1 MNITKKQVLLADLG
15 LLLVALLWGA
25 GFLFTKRGLDYITP
39 LWMMSMRFIGAT
51 VIMSLVFFK
60 NFKKITKD
68 DLKAG
73 SIIGIFLFIAFAT
86 QTVGLQYTSISNQAF
101 LTGTNVVFV
110 PFLVWVVY
118 KKAPDRFAFMGAALA
133 AAGIGLI
140 TLKDGFHLNV
150 GDMWTLA
157 CAVFFAGHI
166 VSIGFFSKDRDPI
179 ALTIVQ
185 FAVTSVFSIVL
196 ALLIEPMP
204 TKIGSEAAIAIGYMI
219 LGSTL
224 LAFLLQ
230 NICQKYTLS
239 THASLILSL
248 ESVFGTLTAVVFE
261 GEMFNLQ
268 MALGCITVFIAILMI
283 ETKFEFLKLGKNE
296 SKNKDALDA

>member
-1 MNITKKQVLLADLG
+1 MDRTKKQVLFADLG

-39 LWMMSMRFIGAT
+39 LWMMSMRFVGAT
-51 VIMSLVFFK
+51 IIMSIVFYK
-60 NFKKITKD
+60 NFRKISKS

-73 SIIGIFLFIAFAT
+73 LIIGIFLYIAFAT
-86 QTVGLQYTSISNQAF
+86 QTIGLQFTSISNQAF
-101 LTGTNVVFV
+101 LTATNVVFV

-118 KKAPDRFAFMGAALA
+118 KKAPDKFAFIGAALA
-133 AAGIGLI
+133 TVGIGLI
-140 TLKDGFHLNV
+140 TLKEGLHLNV

-166 VSIGFFSKDRDPI
+166 VSIGFFAKDKDPI

-185 FAVTSVFSIVL
+185 FAVAAVL
-196 ALLIEPMP
+196 SLVSALMMEPLP
-204 TKIGSEAAIAIGYMI
+204 AKIGSEAMVAVGYMV
-219 LGSTL
+219 LASTL

-230 NICQKYTLS
+230 NICQKYTPS

-248 ESVFGTLTAVVFE
+248 ESVFGTLVAVIFE

-268 MALGCITVFIAILMI
+268 MAFGCITVFAAILLI
-283 ETKFEFLKLGKNE
+283 ETRFEFLGFGKKE
-296 SKNKDALDA
+296 SSEIKA

>member
-1 MNITKKQVLLADLG
+1 MDRTKKQVLFADLG

-39 LWMMSMRFIGAT
+39 LWMMSMRFVGAT
-51 VIMSLVFFK
+51 IIMSIVFYK
-60 NFKKITKD
+60 NFRKISKS

-73 SIIGIFLFIAFAT
+73 LVIGIFLYIAFAT
-86 QTVGLQYTSISNQAF
+86 QTIGLQYTSISNQAF
-101 LTGTNVVFV
+101 LTATNVVFV

-118 KKAPDRFAFMGAALA
+118 KKAPDKFAFIGAALA
-133 AAGIGLI
+133 TVGIGLI
-140 TLKDGFHLNV
+140 TLKEGLHLNV

-166 VSIGFFSKDRDPI
+166 VSIGFFAKDKDPI

-185 FAVTSVFSIVL
+185 FAVAAVL
-196 ALLIEPMP
+196 SLVSALMMEPLP
-204 TKIGSEAAIAIGYMI
+204 AKIGSEAMLSVGYMV
-219 LGSTL
+219 LASTL

-230 NICQKYTLS
+230 NICQKYTPS

-248 ESVFGTLTAVVFE
+248 ESVFGTLVAVIFE

-268 MALGCITVFIAILMI
+268 MAFGCITVFAAILLI
-283 ETKFEFLKLGKNE
+283 ETRFEFLGLGPTE
-296 SKNKDALDA
+296 SSEIHA

>member
-1 MNITKKQVLLADLG
+1 MDRTKKQVLFADLG

-39 LWMMSMRFIGAT
+39 LWMMSMRFVGAT
-51 VIMSLVFFK
+51 IIMSIVFYK
-60 NFKKITKD
+60 NFRKISKS

-73 SIIGIFLFIAFAT
+73 LIIGIFRYIAFAT
-86 QTVGLQYTSISNQAF
+86 QTIGLQYTSISNQAF
-101 LTGTNVVFV
+101 LTATNVVFV
-110 PFLVWVVY
+110 PFLVWMVY
-118 KKAPDRFAFMGAALA
+118 KKAPDKFAFIGAALA
-133 AAGIGLI
+133 TVGIGLI
-140 TLKDGFHLNV
+140 TLKEGLHLNV

-166 VSIGFFSKDRDPI
+166 VSIGFFAKDKDPI

-185 FAVTSVFSIVL
+185 FAVAAVL
-196 ALLIEPMP
+196 SLVSALMMEPLP
-204 TKIGSEAAIAIGYMI
+204 AKIGSEAMLSVGYMV
-219 LGSTL
+219 LASTL

-230 NICQKYTLS
+230 NICQKYTPS

-248 ESVFGTLTAVVFE
+248 ESVFGTLVAVIFE

-268 MALGCITVFIAILMI
+268 MAFGCITVFCGY
-283 ETKFEFLKLGKNE
+283 T
-296 SKNKDALDA
+296 SHRNKV

>member
-1 MNITKKQVLLADLG
+1 MDRTKKQVLFADLG

-39 LWMMSMRFIGAT
+39 LWMMSMRFVGAT
-51 VIMSLVFFK
+51 IIMSIVFYK
-60 NFKKITKD
+60 NFRKISKS

-73 SIIGIFLFIAFAT
+73 LVIGIFLYIAFAT
-86 QTVGLQYTSISNQAF
+86 QTIGLQYTSISNQAF
-101 LTGTNVVFV
+101 LTATNVVFV

-118 KKAPDRFAFMGAALA
+118 KKAPDKFAFIGAALA
-133 AAGIGLI
+133 TVGIGLI
-140 TLKDGFHLNV
+140 TLKEGLHLNV

-166 VSIGFFSKDRDPI
+166 VSIGFFAKDKDPI

-185 FAVTSVFSIVL
+185 FAVAAVL
-196 ALLIEPMP
+196 SLVSALMMEPLP
-204 TKIGSEAAIAIGYMI
+204 AKIGSEAMLSVGYMV
-219 LGSTL
+219 LASTL

-230 NICQKYTLS
+230 NICQKYTPS

-248 ESVFGTLTAVVFE
+248 ESVFGTLVAVIFE

-268 MALGCITVFIAILMI
+268 MAFGCITVFAAILLI
-283 ETKFEFLKLGKNE
+283 ETRFEFLGFGKKE
-296 SKNKDALDA
+296 SSEIKA

>member
-1 MNITKKQVLLADLG
+1 MDKTKKQVLFADLG

-39 LWMMSMRFIGAT
+39 LWMMSMRFVGAT
-51 VIMSLVFFK
+51 IIMSIVFYK
-60 NFKKITKD
+60 NFRKISKS

-73 SIIGIFLFIAFAT
+73 LIIGIFLYIAFAT
-86 QTVGLQYTSISNQAF
+86 QTIGLQYTSISNQAF
-101 LTGTNVVFV
+101 LTATNVVFV
-110 PFLVWVVY
+110 PFLVWMVY
-118 KKAPDRFAFMGAALA
+118 KKAPDKFAFIGAALA
-133 AAGIGLI
+133 TVGIGLI
-140 TLKDGFHLNV
+140 TLKEGLHLNV

-166 VSIGFFSKDRDPI
+166 VSIGFFAKENDPI

-185 FAVTSVFSIVL
+185 FAVAAVL
-196 ALLIEPMP
+196 SLVSALMMEPLP
-204 TKIGSEAAIAIGYMI
+204 AKIGSEAMLSVGYMV
-219 LGSTL
+219 LASTL

-230 NICQKYTLS
+230 NICQKYTPS

-248 ESVFGTLTAVVFE
+248 ESVFGTLVAVIFE

-268 MALGCITVFIAILMI
+268 MAFGCITVFAAILLI
-283 ETKFEFLKLGKNE
+283 ETRFEFLGFGKKE
-296 SKNKDALDA
+296 SSEIKA

>member
-1 MNITKKQVLLADLG
+1 MDRTKKQVLFADLG

-39 LWMMSMRFIGAT
+39 LWMMSMRFVGAT
-51 VIMSLVFFK
+51 IIMSIVFYK
-60 NFKKITKD
+60 NFRKISKS

-73 SIIGIFLFIAFAT
+73 LIIGIFLYIAFAT
-86 QTVGLQYTSISNQAF
+86 QTIGLQFTSISNQAF
-101 LTGTNVVFV
+101 LTATNVVFV

-118 KKAPDRFAFMGAALA
+118 KKAPDKFAFIGAALA
-133 AAGIGLI
+133 TVGIGLI
-140 TLKDGFHLNV
+140 TLKEGLHLNV

-166 VSIGFFSKDRDPI
+166 VSIGFFAKDKDPI

-185 FAVTSVFSIVL
+185 FAVAAVL
-196 ALLIEPMP
+196 SLVSALMMEPLP
-204 TKIGSEAAIAIGYMI
+204 AKIGSEAMLSVGYMV
-219 LGSTL
+219 LASTL

-230 NICQKYTLS
+230 NICQKYTPS

-248 ESVFGTLTAVVFE
+248 ESVFGTLVAVVFE

-268 MALGCITVFIAILMI
+268 MAFGCITVFAAILLI
-283 ETKFEFLKLGKNE
+283 ETRFEFLGFGKKE
-296 SKNKDALDA
+296 SSEIKA

>member
-1 MNITKKQVLLADLG
+1 MDRTKKQVLFADLG

-39 LWMMSMRFIGAT
+39 LWIMSMRFVGAT
-51 VIMSLVFFK
+51 IIMSIVFYK
-60 NFKKITKD
+60 NFRKISKS

-73 SIIGIFLFIAFAT
+73 LVIGIFLYIAFAT
-86 QTVGLQYTSISNQAF
+86 QTIGLQYTSISNQAF
-101 LTGTNVVFV
+101 LTATNVVFV

-118 KKAPDRFAFMGAALA
+118 KKAPDKFAFIGAALA
-133 AAGIGLI
+133 TVGIGLI
-140 TLKDGFHLNV
+140 TLKEGLHLNV

-166 VSIGFFSKDRDPI
+166 VSIGFFAKDKDPI

-185 FAVTSVFSIVL
+185 FAVAAVL
-196 ALLIEPMP
+196 SLVSALMMEPLP
-204 TKIGSEAAIAIGYMI
+204 AKIGSEAMLSVGYMV
-219 LGSTL
+219 LASTL

-230 NICQKYTLS
+230 NICQKYTPS

-248 ESVFGTLTAVVFE
+248 ESVFGTLVAVIFE

-268 MALGCITVFIAILMI
+268 MAFGCITVFAAILLI
-283 ETKFEFLKLGKNE
+283 ETRFEFLGFGKKE
-296 SKNKDALDA
+296 SSEIKA

>member
-1 MNITKKQVLLADLG
+1 MDKTKKQVLFADLG

-39 LWMMSMRFIGAT
+39 LWMMSMRFVGAAI
-51 VIMSLVFFK
+51 IMSIVFYK
-60 NFKKITKD
+60 NFRKISKS

-73 SIIGIFLFIAFAT
+73 LIIGIFLYIAFAT
-86 QTVGLQYTSISNQAF
+86 QTIGLQYTSISNQAF
-101 LTGTNVVFV
+101 LTATNVVFV
-110 PFLVWVVY
+110 PFLVWMVY
-118 KKAPDRFAFMGAALA
+118 KKAPDKFAFIGAALA
-133 AAGIGLI
+133 TVGIGLI
-140 TLKDGFHLNV
+140 TLKEGLHLNV

-166 VSIGFFSKDRDPI
+166 VSIGFFAKENDPI

-185 FAVTSVFSIVL
+185 FAVAAVL
-196 ALLIEPMP
+196 SLVSALMMEPLP
-204 TKIGSEAAIAIGYMI
+204 AKIGSEAMLSVGYMV
-219 LGSTL
+219 LASTL

-230 NICQKYTLS
+230 NICQKYTPS

-248 ESVFGTLTAVVFE
+248 ESVFGTLVAVIFE

-268 MALGCITVFIAILMI
+268 MAFGCITVFAAILLI
-283 ETKFEFLKLGKNE
+283 ETRFEFLGFGKKE
-296 SKNKDALDA
+296 SSEIKA

>member
-1 MNITKKQVLLADLG
+1 MDRTKKQVLFADLG

-39 LWMMSMRFIGAT
+39 LWMMSMRFVGAT
-51 VIMSLVFFK
+51 IIMSIVFYK
-60 NFKKITKD
+60 NFRKISKS

-73 SIIGIFLFIAFAT
+73 LIIGIFLYIAFAT
-86 QTVGLQYTSISNQAF
+86 QTIGLQYTSISNQAF
-101 LTGTNVVFV
+101 LTATNVVFV

-118 KKAPDRFAFMGAALA
+118 KKAPDKFAFIGAALA
-133 AAGIGLI
+133 TVGIGLI
-140 TLKDGFHLNV
+140 TLKEGLHLNV

-166 VSIGFFSKDRDPI
+166 VSIGFFAKDKDPI

-185 FAVTSVFSIVL
+185 FAVAAVL
-196 ALLIEPMP
+196 SLVSALMMEPLP
-204 TKIGSEAAIAIGYMI
+204 AKIGSEAMVAVGYMV
-219 LGSTL
+219 LASTL

-230 NICQKYTLS
+230 NICQKYTPS

-248 ESVFGTLTAVVFE
+248 ESVFGTLVAVIFE

-268 MALGCITVFIAILMI
+268 MAFGCITVFAAILLI
-283 ETKFEFLKLGKNE
+283 ETRFEFLGFGKKE
-296 SKNKDALDA
+296 SSEIKA

>member
-1 MNITKKQVLLADLG
+1 MDRTKKQVLFADLG

-39 LWMMSMRFIGAT
+39 LWMMSMRFVGAT
-51 VIMSLVFFK
+51 IIMSIVFYK
-60 NFKKITKD
+60 NFRKISKS

-73 SIIGIFLFIAFAT
+73 LIIGIFLYIAFAT
-86 QTVGLQYTSISNQAF
+86 QTIGLQFTSISNQAF
-101 LTGTNVVFV
+101 LTATNVVFV

-118 KKAPDRFAFMGAALA
+118 KKAPDKFAFIGAALA
-133 AAGIGLI
+133 TVGIGLI
-140 TLKDGFHLNV
+140 TLKEGLHLNV

-166 VSIGFFSKDRDPI
+166 VSIGFFAKDKDPI

-185 FAVTSVFSIVL
+185 FAVAAVL
-196 ALLIEPMP
+196 SLVSALMMEPLP
-204 TKIGSEAAIAIGYMI
+204 AKIGSEAMLSVGYMV
-219 LGSTL
+219 LASTL

-230 NICQKYTLS
+230 NICQKYTPS

-248 ESVFGTLTAVVFE
+248 ESVFGTLVAVIFE

-268 MALGCITVFIAILMI
+268 MAFGCITVFAAILLI
-283 ETKFEFLKLGKNE
+283 ETRFEFLGFGKKE
-296 SKNKDALDA
+296 SSEIKA

>member
-1 MNITKKQVLLADLG
+1 MDKTKKQVLFADLG

-39 LWMMSMRFIGAT
+39 LWMMSMRFVGAAI
-51 VIMSLVFFK
+51 IMSIVFYK
-60 NFKKITKD
+60 NFRKISKS

-73 SIIGIFLFIAFAT
+73 LIIGIFLYIAFAT
-86 QTVGLQYTSISNQAF
+86 QTIGLQYTSISNQAF
-101 LTGTNVVFV
+101 LTATNVVFV
-110 PFLVWVVY
+110 PFLVWMLY
-118 KKAPDRFAFMGAALA
+118 KKAPDKFAFIGAALA
-133 AAGIGLI
+133 TVGIGLI
-140 TLKDGFHLNV
+140 TLKEGLHLNV

-166 VSIGFFSKDRDPI
+166 VSIGFFAKENDPI

-185 FAVTSVFSIVL
+185 FAVAAVL
-196 ALLIEPMP
+196 SLVSALMMEPLP
-204 TKIGSEAAIAIGYMI
+204 AKIGSEAMLSVGYMV
-219 LGSTL
+219 LASTL

-230 NICQKYTLS
+230 NICQKYTPS

-248 ESVFGTLTAVVFE
+248 ESVFGTLVAVIFE

-268 MALGCITVFIAILMI
+268 MAFGCITVFAAILLI
-283 ETKFEFLKLGKNE
+283 ETRFEFLGFGKKE
-296 SKNKDALDA
+296 SSEIKA

>member
-1 MNITKKQVLLADLG
+1 MDRTKKQVLFADSG

-39 LWMMSMRFIGAT
+39 LWMMSMRFVGAT
-51 VIMSLVFFK
+51 IIMSIVFYK
-60 NFKKITKD
+60 NFRKISKS

-73 SIIGIFLFIAFAT
+73 LIIGIFLYIAFAT
-86 QTVGLQYTSISNQAF
+86 QTIGLQYTSISNQAF
-101 LTGTNVVFV
+101 LTATNVVFV
-110 PFLVWVVY
+110 PFLVWMVY
-118 KKAPDRFAFMGAALA
+118 KKAPDKFAFIGAALA
-133 AAGIGLI
+133 TVGIGLI
-140 TLKDGFHLNV
+140 TLKEGLHLNV

-166 VSIGFFSKDRDPI
+166 VSIGFFAKENDPI

-185 FAVTSVFSIVL
+185 FAVAAVL
-196 ALLIEPMP
+196 SLVSALMMEPLP
-204 TKIGSEAAIAIGYMI
+204 AKIGSEAMLSVGYMV
-219 LGSTL
+219 LASTL

-230 NICQKYTLS
+230 NICQKYTPS

-248 ESVFGTLTAVVFE
+248 ESVFGTLVAVVFE

-268 MALGCITVFIAILMI
+268 MALGCITVFAAILLI
-283 ETKFEFLKLGKNE
+283 ETRFEFLGFGKKE
-296 SKNKDALDA
+296 SSEIKA

>member
-1 MNITKKQVLLADLG
+1 MDRTKKQVLFADLG

-39 LWMMSMRFIGAT
+39 LWMMSMRFVGAT
-51 VIMSLVFFK
+51 IIMSIVFYK
-60 NFKKITKD
+60 NFRKISKS

-73 SIIGIFLFIAFAT
+73 LIIGIFLYIAFAT
-86 QTVGLQYTSISNQAF
+86 QTIGLQYTSISNQAF
-101 LTGTNVVFV
+101 LTATNVVFV
-110 PFLVWVVY
+110 PFLVWMVY
-118 KKAPDRFAFMGAALA
+118 KKAPDKFAFIGAALA
-133 AAGIGLI
+133 TVGIGLI
-140 TLKDGFHLNV
+140 TLKEGLHLNV

-166 VSIGFFSKDRDPI
+166 VSIGFFAKENDPI

-185 FAVTSVFSIVL
+185 FAVAAVL
-196 ALLIEPMP
+196 SLVSALMMEPLP
-204 TKIGSEAAIAIGYMI
+204 AKIGSEAMLSVGYMV
-219 LGSTL
+219 LASTL

-230 NICQKYTLS
+230 NICQKYTPS

-248 ESVFGTLTAVVFE
+248 ESVFGTLVAVIFE

-268 MALGCITVFIAILMI
+268 MAFGCITVFAAILLI
-283 ETKFEFLKLGKNE
+283 ETRFEFLGFGKKE
-296 SKNKDALDA
+296 SSEIKA

>member
-1 MNITKKQVLLADLG
+1 MDRTKKQVLFADLG

-39 LWMMSMRFIGAT
+39 LWMMSMRFVGAT
-51 VIMSLVFFK
+51 IIMSIVFYK
-60 NFKKITKD
+60 NFRKISKS

-73 SIIGIFLFIAFAT
+73 LIIGIFLYIAFAT
-86 QTVGLQYTSISNQAF
+86 QTIGLQFTSISNQAF
-101 LTGTNVVFV
+101 LTATNVVFV
-110 PFLVWVVY
+110 PFLVWAVY
-118 KKAPDRFAFMGAALA
+118 KKAPDKFAFIGAALA
-133 AAGIGLI
+133 TVGIGLI
-140 TLKDGFHLNV
+140 TLKEGLQLNV

-166 VSIGFFSKDRDPI
+166 VSIGFFAKDKDPI

-185 FAVTSVFSIVL
+185 FAVAAVL
-196 ALLIEPMP
+196 SLVSALMMEPLP
-204 TKIGSEAAIAIGYMI
+204 AKIGSEAMVAVGYMV
-219 LGSTL
+219 LASTL

-230 NICQKYTLS
+230 NICQKYTPS

-248 ESVFGTLTAVVFE
+248 ESVFGTLVAVIFE

-268 MALGCITVFIAILMI
+268 MAFGCITVFAAILLI
-283 ETKFEFLKLGKNE
+283 ETRFEFLGFGKKE
-296 SKNKDALDA
+296 SSEIKA

>member
-1 MNITKKQVLLADLG
+1 MDRTKKQVLFADLG

-39 LWMMSMRFIGAT
+39 LWMMSMRFVGAT
-51 VIMSLVFFK
+51 IIMSIVFYK
-60 NFKKITKD
+60 NFRKISKS

-73 SIIGIFLFIAFAT
+73 VIIGIFLYIAFAT
-86 QTVGLQYTSISNQAF
+86 QTIGLQYTSISNQAF
-101 LTGTNVVFV
+101 LTATNVVFV

-118 KKAPDRFAFMGAALA
+118 KKAPDKFAFIGAALA
-133 AAGIGLI
+133 TVGIGLI
-140 TLKDGFHLNV
+140 TLKEGLHLNV

-166 VSIGFFSKDRDPI
+166 VSIGFFAKDKDPI

-185 FAVTSVFSIVL
+185 FAVAAVL
-196 ALLIEPMP
+196 SLVSALMMEPLP
-204 TKIGSEAAIAIGYMI
+204 AKIGSEAMLSVGYMV
-219 LGSTL
+219 LASTL

-230 NICQKYTLS
+230 NICQKYTPS

-248 ESVFGTLTAVVFE
+248 ESVFGTLVAVIFE

-268 MALGCITVFIAILMI
+268 MAFGCITVFAAILLI
-283 ETKFEFLKLGKNE
+283 ETRFEFLGFGKKE
-296 SKNKDALDA
+296 SSEIKA

>member
-1 MNITKKQVLLADLG
+1 MDKTKKQVLFADLG

-39 LWMMSMRFIGAT
+39 LWMMSMRFVGAT
-51 VIMSLVFFK
+51 IIMSIVFYK
-60 NFKKITKD
+60 NFRKISKS

-73 SIIGIFLFIAFAT
+73 LIIGIFLYIAFAT
-86 QTVGLQYTSISNQAF
+86 QTIGLQYTSISNQAF
-101 LTGTNVVFV
+101 LTATNVVFV

-118 KKAPDRFAFMGAALA
+118 KKAPDKFAFIGAALA
-133 AAGIGLI
+133 TVGIGLI
-140 TLKDGFHLNV
+140 TLKEGLHLNV

-166 VSIGFFSKDRDPI
+166 VSIGFFAKDKDPI

-185 FAVTSVFSIVL
+185 FAVAAVL
-196 ALLIEPMP
+196 SLVSALMMEPLP
-204 TKIGSEAAIAIGYMI
+204 AKIGSEAMVAVGYMV
-219 LGSTL
+219 LASTL

-230 NICQKYTLS
+230 NICQKYTPS

-248 ESVFGTLTAVVFE
+248 ESVFGTLVAVIFE

-268 MALGCITVFIAILMI
+268 MAFGCITVFAAILLI
-283 ETKFEFLKLGKNE
+283 ETRFEFLGFGKKE
-296 SKNKDALDA
+296 SSEIKA

>member
-1 MNITKKQVLLADLG
+1 MDRTKKQVLFADLG

-39 LWMMSMRFIGAT
+39 LWMMSMRFVGAT
-51 VIMSLVFFK
+51 IIMSIVFYK
-60 NFKKITKD
+60 NFRKISKS

-73 SIIGIFLFIAFAT
+73 LIIGIFLYIAFAT
-86 QTVGLQYTSISNQAF
+86 QTIGLQYTSISNQAF
-101 LTGTNVVFV
+101 LTATNVVFV

-118 KKAPDRFAFMGAALA
+118 KKAPDKFAFIGAALA
-133 AAGIGLI
+133 TVGIGLI
-140 TLKDGFHLNV
+140 TLKEGLHLNV

-166 VSIGFFSKDRDPI
+166 VSIGFFAKDKDPI

-185 FAVTSVFSIVL
+185 FAVAAVL
-196 ALLIEPMP
+196 SLVSALIMEPLP
-204 TKIGSEAAIAIGYMI
+204 AKIGSEAMVAVGYMV
-219 LGSTL
+219 LASTL

-230 NICQKYTLS
+230 NICQKYTPS

-248 ESVFGTLTAVVFE
+248 ESVFGTLVAVIFE

-268 MALGCITVFIAILMI
+268 MAFGCITVFAAILLI
-283 ETKFEFLKLGKNE
+283 ETRFEFLGFGKKE
-296 SKNKDALDA
+296 SSEINA

>member
-1 MNITKKQVLLADLG
+1 MDRTKKQVLFADLG

-39 LWMMSMRFIGAT
+39 LWMMSMRFVGAT
-51 VIMSLVFFK
+51 IIMSIVFYK
-60 NFKKITKD
+60 NFRKISKS

-73 SIIGIFLFIAFAT
+73 LIIGIFLYIAFAT
-86 QTVGLQYTSISNQAF
+86 QTIGLQYTSISNQAF
-101 LTGTNVVFV
+101 LTATNVVFV

-118 KKAPDRFAFMGAALA
+118 KKAPDKFAFIGAALA
-133 AAGIGLI
+133 TVGIGLI
-140 TLKDGFHLNV
+140 TLKEGLHLNV

-166 VSIGFFSKDRDPI
+166 VSIGFFAKDKDPI

-185 FAVTSVFSIVL
+185 FAVAAVL
-196 ALLIEPMP
+196 SLVSALMMEPLP
-204 TKIGSEAAIAIGYMI
+204 AKIGSEAMLSVGYMV
-219 LGSTL
+219 LASTL

-230 NICQKYTLS
+230 NICQKYTPS

-248 ESVFGTLTAVVFE
+248 ESVFGTLVAVVFE

-268 MALGCITVFIAILMI
+268 MALGCITVFAAILLI
-283 ETKFEFLKLGKNE
+283 ETRFEFLGFGKKE
-296 SKNKDALDA
+296 SSEIKA

>member
-1 MNITKKQVLLADLG
+1 MDRTKKQVLFADLG

-39 LWMMSMRFIGAT
+39 LWMMSMRFVGAT
-51 VIMSLVFFK
+51 IIMSIVFYK
-60 NFKKITKD
+60 NFRKISKS

-73 SIIGIFLFIAFAT
+73 LISGIFLYIAFAT
-86 QTVGLQYTSISNQAF
+86 QTIGLQYTSISNQAF
-101 LTGTNVVFV
+101 LTATNVVFV

-118 KKAPDRFAFMGAALA
+118 KKAPDKFAFIGAALA
-133 AAGIGLI
+133 TVGIGLI
-140 TLKDGFHLNV
+140 TLKEGLHLNV

-166 VSIGFFSKDRDPI
+166 VSIGFFAKDKDPI

-185 FAVTSVFSIVL
+185 FAVAAVL
-196 ALLIEPMP
+196 SLVSALMMEPLP
-204 TKIGSEAAIAIGYMI
+204 AKIGSEAMLSVGYMV
-219 LGSTL
+219 LASTL

-230 NICQKYTLS
+230 NICQKYTPS

-248 ESVFGTLTAVVFE
+248 ESVFGTLVAVIFE

-268 MALGCITVFIAILMI
+268 MAFGCITVFAAILLI
-283 ETKFEFLKLGKNE
+283 ETRFEFLGFGKKE
-296 SKNKDALDA
+296 SSEIKA

>member
-1 MNITKKQVLLADLG
+1 MDRTKKQVLFADLG

-39 LWMMSMRFIGAT
+39 LWMMSMRFVGAT
-51 VIMSLVFFK
+51 IIMSIVFYK
-60 NFKKITKD
+60 NFRKISKS

-73 SIIGIFLFIAFAT
+73 LIIGIFLYIAFAT
-86 QTVGLQYTSISNQAF
+86 QTIGLQYTSISNQAF
-101 LTGTNVVFV
+101 LTATNVVFV

-118 KKAPDRFAFMGAALA
+118 KKAPDKFAFIGAALA
-133 AAGIGLI
+133 TVGIGLI
-140 TLKDGFHLNV
+140 TLKEGLHLNV

-166 VSIGFFSKDRDPI
+166 VSIGFFAKDKDPI

-185 FAVTSVFSIVL
+185 FAVAAVL
-196 ALLIEPMP
+196 SLVSALMMEPLP
-204 TKIGSEAAIAIGYMI
+204 AKIGSEAMLSVGYMV
-219 LGSTL
+219 LASTL

-230 NICQKYTLS
+230 NICQKYTPS

-248 ESVFGTLTAVVFE
+248 ESVFGTLVAVIFE

-268 MALGCITVFIAILMI
+268 MALGCITVFAAILLI
-283 ETKFEFLKLGKNE
+283 ETRFEFLGFGKKE
-296 SKNKDALDA
+296 SSEIKA

>member
-1 MNITKKQVLLADLG
+1 MDKTKKQVLFADLG

-39 LWMMSMRFIGAT
+39 LWMMSMRFVGAT
-51 VIMSLVFFK
+51 IIMSLVFYK
-60 NFKKITKD
+60 NFRKISKS

-73 SIIGIFLFIAFAT
+73 LIIGIFLYIAFAT
-86 QTVGLQYTSISNQAF
+86 QTIGLQFTSISNQAF
-101 LTGTNVVFV
+101 LTATNVVFV
-110 PFLVWVVY
+110 PFLVWAVY
-118 KKAPDRFAFMGAALA
+118 KKAPDKFAFIGAALA
-133 AAGIGLI
+133 TVGIGLI
-140 TLKDGFHLNV
+140 TLKEGLQLNV

-166 VSIGFFSKDRDPI
+166 VSIGFFAKDKDPI

-185 FAVTSVFSIVL
+185 FAVAAVL
-196 ALLIEPMP
+196 SLVSALMMEPLP
-204 TKIGSEAAIAIGYMI
+204 AKIGSEAMVAVGYMV
-219 LGSTL
+219 LASTL

-230 NICQKYTLS
+230 NICQKYTPS

-248 ESVFGTLTAVVFE
+248 ESVFGTLVAVIFE

-268 MALGCITVFIAILMI
+268 MAFGCITVFAAILLI
-283 ETKFEFLKLGKNE
+283 ETRFEFLGFGKKE
-296 SKNKDALDA
+296 SSEIKA

>member
-1 MNITKKQVLLADLG
+1 MDRTKKQVLFADLG

-39 LWMMSMRFIGAT
+39 LWMMSMRFVGAT
-51 VIMSLVFFK
+51 IIMSIVFYK
-60 NFKKITKD
+60 NFRKISKS

-73 SIIGIFLFIAFAT
+73 LIIGIFLYIAFAT
-86 QTVGLQYTSISNQAF
+86 QTIGLQYTSISNQAF
-101 LTGTNVVFV
+101 LTATNVVFV
-110 PFLVWVVY
+110 PFLVLVVY
-118 KKAPDRFAFMGAALA
+118 KKAPDKFAFIGAALA
-133 AAGIGLI
+133 TVGIGLI
-140 TLKDGFHLNV
+140 TLKEGLHLNV

-166 VSIGFFSKDRDPI
+166 VSIGFFAKDKDPI

-185 FAVTSVFSIVL
+185 FAVAAVL
-196 ALLIEPMP
+196 SLVSALMMEPLP
-204 TKIGSEAAIAIGYMI
+204 AKIGSEAMLSVGYMV
-219 LGSTL
+219 LASTL

-230 NICQKYTLS
+230 NICQKYTPS

-248 ESVFGTLTAVVFE
+248 ESVFGTLVAVIFE

-268 MALGCITVFIAILMI
+268 MAFGCITVFAAILLI
-283 ETKFEFLKLGKNE
+283 ETRFEFLGFGKKE
-296 SKNKDALDA
+296 SSEIKA

>member
-1 MNITKKQVLLADLG
+1 MDRTKKQVLFADLG

-39 LWMMSMRFIGAT
+39 LWMMSMRFVGAT
-51 VIMSLVFFK
+51 IIMSIVFYK
-60 NFKKITKD
+60 NFRKISKS

-73 SIIGIFLFIAFAT
+73 LIIGIFLYIAFAT
-86 QTVGLQYTSISNQAF
+86 QTIGLQYTSISNQAF
-101 LTGTNVVFV
+101 LTATNVVFV
-110 PFLVWVVY
+110 PFLVWMVY
-118 KKAPDRFAFMGAALA
+118 KKAPDKFAFIGAALA
-133 AAGIGLI
+133 TVGIGLI
-140 TLKDGFHLNV
+140 TLKEGLHLNV

-166 VSIGFFSKDRDPI
+166 VSIGFFAKDKDPI

-185 FAVTSVFSIVL
+185 FAVAAVL
-196 ALLIEPMP
+196 SLVSALMMEPLP
-204 TKIGSEAAIAIGYMI
+204 AKIGSEAMLSVGYMV
-219 LGSTL
+219 LASTL

-230 NICQKYTLS
+230 NICQKYTPS

-248 ESVFGTLTAVVFE
+248 ESVFGTLVAVVFE

-268 MALGCITVFIAILMI
+268 MALGCITVFAAILLI
-283 ETKFEFLKLGKNE
+283 ETRFEFLGFGKKE
-296 SKNKDALDA
+296 SSEIKA

>member
-1 MNITKKQVLLADLG
+1 MDRTKKQVLFADLG

-39 LWMMSMRFIGAT
+39 LWMMSMRFVGAT
-51 VIMSLVFFK
+51 IIMSIVFYK
-60 NFKKITKD
+60 NFRKISKS

-73 SIIGIFLFIAFAT
+73 LIIGIFLYIAFAT
-86 QTVGLQYTSISNQAF
+86 QTIGLQYTSISNQAF
-101 LTGTNVVFV
+101 LTATNVVFV
-110 PFLVWVVY
+110 PFLVLVVY
-118 KKAPDRFAFMGAALA
+118 KKAPDKFAFIGAALA
-133 AAGIGLI
+133 TVGIGLI
-140 TLKDGFHLNV
+140 TLKEGLHLNV

-166 VSIGFFSKDRDPI
+166 VSIGFFAKDKDPI

-185 FAVTSVFSIVL
+185 FAVAAVL
-196 ALLIEPMP
+196 SLVSALMMEPLP
-204 TKIGSEAAIAIGYMI
+204 AKIGSEAMLSVGYMV
-219 LGSTL
+219 LASTL

-230 NICQKYTLS
+230 NICQKYTPS

-248 ESVFGTLTAVVFE
+248 ESVFGTLVAVVFE

-268 MALGCITVFIAILMI
+268 MAFGCITVFAAILLI
-283 ETKFEFLKLGKNE
+283 ETRFEFLGFGKKE
-296 SKNKDALDA
+296 SSEIKA

>member
-1 MNITKKQVLLADLG
+1 MDRTKKQVLFADLG

-39 LWMMSMRFIGAT
+39 LWMMSMRFVGAT
-51 VIMSLVFFK
+51 IIMSIVFYK
-60 NFKKITKD
+60 NFRKISKS

-73 SIIGIFLFIAFAT
+73 LIIGIFLYIAFAT
-86 QTVGLQYTSISNQAF
+86 QTIGLQFTSISNQAF
-101 LTGTNVVFV
+101 LTATNVVFV
-110 PFLVWVVY
+110 PFLVWAVY
-118 KKAPDRFAFMGAALA
+118 KKAPDKFAFIGAALA
-133 AAGIGLI
+133 TVGIGLI
-140 TLKDGFHLNV
+140 TLKEGLQLNV

-166 VSIGFFSKDRDPI
+166 VSIGFFAKDKDPI

-185 FAVTSVFSIVL
+185 FAVAAVL
-196 ALLIEPMP
+196 SLVSALIMEPLP
-204 TKIGSEAAIAIGYMI
+204 AKIGSEAMVAVGYMV
-219 LGSTL
+219 LASTL

-230 NICQKYTLS
+230 NICQKYTPS

-248 ESVFGTLTAVVFE
+248 ESVFGTLVAVIFE

-268 MALGCITVFIAILMI
+268 MAFGCITVFAAILLI
-283 ETKFEFLKLGKNE
+283 ETRFEFLGFGKKE
-296 SKNKDALDA
+296 SSEINA

>member
-1 MNITKKQVLLADLG
+1 MDRTKKQVLFADLG

-39 LWMMSMRFIGAT
+39 LWMMSMRFVGAT
-51 VIMSLVFFK
+51 IIMSIVFYK
-60 NFKKITKD
+60 NFRKISKS

-73 SIIGIFLFIAFAT
+73 LIIGIFLYIAFAT
-86 QTVGLQYTSISNQAF
+86 QTIGLQYTSISNQAF
-101 LTGTNVVFV
+101 LTATNVVFV
-110 PFLVWVVY
+110 PFLVWMLY
-118 KKAPDRFAFMGAALA
+118 KKAPDKFAFIGAALA
-133 AAGIGLI
+133 TVGIGLI
-140 TLKDGFHLNV
+140 TLKEGLHLNV

-166 VSIGFFSKDRDPI
+166 VSIGFFAKENDPI

-185 FAVTSVFSIVL
+185 FAVAAVL
-196 ALLIEPMP
+196 SLVSALMMEPLP
-204 TKIGSEAAIAIGYMI
+204 AKIGSEAMLSVGYMV
-219 LGSTL
+219 LASTL

-230 NICQKYTLS
+230 NICQKYTPS

-248 ESVFGTLTAVVFE
+248 ESVFGTLVAVVFE

-268 MALGCITVFIAILMI
+268 MALGCITVFAAILLI
-283 ETKFEFLKLGKNE
+283 ETRFEFLGFGKKE
-296 SKNKDALDA
+296 SSEIKA

>member
-1 MNITKKQVLLADLG
+1 MDRTKKQVLFADLG

-39 LWMMSMRFIGAT
+39 LWMMSMRFVGAT
-51 VIMSLVFFK
+51 IIMSIVFYK
-60 NFKKITKD
+60 NFRRISKS

-73 SIIGIFLFIAFAT
+73 LVIGIFLYIAFAT
-86 QTVGLQYTSISNQAF
+86 QTIGLQYTSISNQAF
-101 LTGTNVVFV
+101 LTATNVVFV
-110 PFLVWVVY
+110 PFLVWMVY
-118 KKAPDRFAFMGAALA
+118 KKAPDKFAFIGAALA
-133 AAGIGLI
+133 TVGIGLI
-140 TLKDGFHLNV
+140 TLKEGLHLNV

-166 VSIGFFSKDRDPI
+166 VSIGFFAKENDPI

-185 FAVTSVFSIVL
+185 FAVAAVL
-196 ALLIEPMP
+196 SLVSALMMEPLP
-204 TKIGSEAAIAIGYMI
+204 AKIGSEAMLSVGYMV
-219 LGSTL
+219 LASTL

-230 NICQKYTLS
+230 NICQKYTPS

-248 ESVFGTLTAVVFE
+248 ESVFGTLVAVVFE

-268 MALGCITVFIAILMI
+268 MALGCITVFAAILLI
-283 ETKFEFLKLGKNE
+283 ETRFEFLGFGKKE
-296 SKNKDALDA
+296 SSEIKA

>member
-1 MNITKKQVLLADLG
+1 MDKTKKQVLFADLG

-39 LWMMSMRFIGAT
+39 LWMMSMRFVGAT
-51 VIMSLVFFK
+51 IIMSLVFYK
-60 NFKKITKD
+60 NFRKISKS

-73 SIIGIFLFIAFAT
+73 LIIGIFLYIAFAT
-86 QTVGLQYTSISNQAF
+86 QTIGLQFTSISNQAF
-101 LTGTNVVFV
+101 LTATNVVFV
-110 PFLVWVVY
+110 PFLVWAVY
-118 KKAPDRFAFMGAALA
+118 KKAPDKFAFIGAALA
-133 AAGIGLI
+133 TVGIGLI
-140 TLKDGFHLNV
+140 TLKEGLQLNV

-166 VSIGFFSKDRDPI
+166 VSIGFFAKDKDPI

-185 FAVTSVFSIVL
+185 FAVAAVL
-196 ALLIEPMP
+196 SLVSALMMEPLP
-204 TKIGSEAAIAIGYMI
+204 AKIGSEAMVAVGYMV
-219 LGSTL
+219 LASTL

-230 NICQKYTLS
+230 NICQKYTPS

-248 ESVFGTLTAVVFE
+248 ESVFGTLVAVIFE

-268 MALGCITVFIAILMI
+268 MAFGCITVFAAILLI
-283 ETKFEFLKLGKNE
+283 ETRFEFLGFGKKE
-296 SKNKDALDA
+296 SSEIKG

>member
-1 MNITKKQVLLADLG
+1 MDRTKKQVLFADLG

-39 LWMMSMRFIGAT
+39 LWMMSMRFVGAT
-51 VIMSLVFFK
+51 IIMSIVFYK
-60 NFKKITKD
+60 NFRKISKS

-73 SIIGIFLFIAFAT
+73 LVIGIFLYIAFAT
-86 QTVGLQYTSISNQAF
+86 QTIGLQYTSISNQAF
-101 LTGTNVVFV
+101 LTATNVVFV
-110 PFLVWVVY
+110 TFLVWMVY
-118 KKAPDRFAFMGAALA
+118 KKAPDKFAFIGAALA
-133 AAGIGLI
+133 TVGIGLI
-140 TLKDGFHLNV
+140 TLKEGLHLNV

-166 VSIGFFSKDRDPI
+166 VSIGFFAKDKDPI

-185 FAVTSVFSIVL
+185 FAVAAVL
-196 ALLIEPMP
+196 SLVSALMMEPLP
-204 TKIGSEAAIAIGYMI
+204 AKIGSEAMLSVGYMV
-219 LGSTL
+219 LASTL

-230 NICQKYTLS
+230 NICQKYTPS

-248 ESVFGTLTAVVFE
+248 ESVFGTLVAVIFE

-268 MALGCITVFIAILMI
+268 MAFGCITVFAAILLI
-283 ETKFEFLKLGKNE
+283 ETRFEFLGFGKKE
-296 SKNKDALDA
+296 SSEIKA

>member
-1 MNITKKQVLLADLG
+1 MDRTKKQVLFADFG

-39 LWMMSMRFIGAT
+39 LWMMSMRFVGAT
-51 VIMSLVFFK
+51 IIMSIVFYK
-60 NFKKITKD
+60 NFRKISKS

-73 SIIGIFLFIAFAT
+73 LIIGIFLYIAFAT
-86 QTVGLQYTSISNQAF
+86 QTIGLQYTSISNQAF
-101 LTGTNVVFV
+101 LTATNVVFV
-110 PFLVWVVY
+110 PFLVWMVY
-118 KKAPDRFAFMGAALA
+118 KKAPDKFAFIGAALA
-133 AAGIGLI
+133 TVGIGLI
-140 TLKDGFHLNV
+140 TLKEGLHLNV

-166 VSIGFFSKDRDPI
+166 VSIGFFAKDKDPI

-185 FAVTSVFSIVL
+185 FAVAAVL
-196 ALLIEPMP
+196 SLVSALMMEPLP
-204 TKIGSEAAIAIGYMI
+204 AKIGSEAMAAVGYMV
-219 LGSTL
+219 LASTL

-230 NICQKYTLS
+230 NICQKYTPS

-248 ESVFGTLTAVVFE
+248 ESVFGTLVAVIFE

-268 MALGCITVFIAILMI
+268 MAFGCITVFAAILLI
-283 ETKFEFLKLGKNE
+283 ETRFEFLGFGKKE
-296 SKNKDALDA
+296 SSEIKA

>member
-1 MNITKKQVLLADLG
+1 MDRTKKQVLFADLG

-39 LWMMSMRFIGAT
+39 LWMMSMRFVGAT
-51 VIMSLVFFK
+51 IIMSIVFYK
-60 NFKKITKD
+60 NFRKISKS

-73 SIIGIFLFIAFAT
+73 LVIGIFLYIAFAT
-86 QTVGLQYTSISNQAF
+86 QTIGLQYTSISNQAF
-101 LTGTNVVFV
+101 LTATNVVFV
-110 PFLVWVVY
+110 PFLVWMVY
-118 KKAPDRFAFMGAALA
+118 KKAPDKFAFIGAALA
-133 AAGIGLI
+133 TVGIGLI
-140 TLKDGFHLNV
+140 TLKEGLHLNV

-166 VSIGFFSKDRDPI
+166 VSIGFFAKDKDPI

-185 FAVTSVFSIVL
+185 FAVAAVL
-196 ALLIEPMP
+196 SLVSALMMEPLP
-204 TKIGSEAAIAIGYMI
+204 AKIGSEAMLSVGYMV
-219 LGSTL
+219 LASTL

-230 NICQKYTLS
+230 NICQKYTPS

-248 ESVFGTLTAVVFE
+248 ESVFGTLVAVIFE

-268 MALGCITVFIAILMI
+268 MAFGCITVFAAILLI
-283 ETKFEFLKLGKNE
+283 ETRFEFLGFGKKE
-296 SKNKDALDA
+296 SSEIKA